1 MSPLV
6 NIIYINVETKTAVS
20 TNNIVY
26 KIDLFNSYINTTVL
40 LPEKHFN
47 KVIKYDS
54 LYSFVY
60 SFEEKPKFR

>member
-1 MSPLV
+1 MM
-6 NIIYINVETKTAVS
+6 
-20 TNNIVY
+20 
-26 KIDLFNSYINTTVL
+26 KIKISLKYEEGFFVDKRWEKVLDLFNSYINTTVL